1 MAETSSRIDWVDY
14 GKGICIILVVFMH
27 STLGVE
33 NALGLRS
40 WLHGFIEWARPFRMP
55 DFFMLSG
62 LFLAS
67 RIDRPWRAYLDSKL
81 LHFAYFYV
89 LWMTIQFA
97 LKAPSLYGGS
107 TPSEIL
113 AAYAWGFVDPY
124 ATLWFI
130 YLLAVFFLVVKAL
143 HWAPPAA
150 IFLGSAVLESLA
162 VETGYV
168 LLDEFAARFVYFY
181 SGYLFASRIF
191 AFAGRGRIR
200 APRSTCAGIDSLG
213 CLERMAGEGRRRGIT
228 HRQPCPGLCRLG
240 SSDHG
245 GSSASALALGKRSA
259 LLRRELHRHLSG
271 LRALH
276 GTGPHPA
283 DQIGPHHRSRARGDG
298 CHGGKRC
305 RPADPVPHH
314 TRHPSAFL
322 VHSARDVPS
331 HALAKESVS
340 HQLSLA
346 SCGIGHGACG
356 IVGPC

>member
-14 GKGICIILVVFMH
+14 SKGICIILVVFMH

-67 RIDRPWRAYLDSKL
+67 RIDRPWRTYLDTKL

-113 AAYAWGFVDPY
+113 AAYAFGFVDPY

-150 IFLGSAVLESLA
+150 IFLSGAVLESLT

-168 LLDEFAARFVYFY
+168 LFDEFAARFVYFY

-191 AFAGRGRIR
+191 AFAGRVAS
-200 APRSTCAGIDSLG
+200 APPAALVPALIAWAILNGWLVKEGAATLPIVSLALGFAGSAAVITAGVLLLRS
-213 CLERMAGEGRRRGIT
+213 RW
-228 HRQPCPGLCRLG
+228 
-240 SSDHG
+240 
-245 GSSASALALGKRSA
+245 ASALRYCGENSIVIYLAFVLFMAPSRILLIKLGLITDPGLVALAVAAASVAGPLILFRITRVTP
-259 LLRRELHRHLSG
+259 LRFLF
-271 LRALH
+271 
-276 GTGPHPA
+276 
-283 DQIGPHHRSRARGDG
+283 I
-298 CHGGKRC
+298 
-305 RPADPVPHH
+305 RPAMFRLTPLPKS
-314 TRHPSAFL
+314 R
-322 VHSARDVPS
+322 
-331 HALAKESVS
+331 LATS
-340 HQLSLA
+340 
-346 SCGIGHGACG
+346 
-356 IVGPC
+356 